1 VTLPL
6 THEAIYEVASK
17 NAPPSIGM
25 DILIDHYGFL
35 LMDLLGNYPKELV
48 IEAPDLTGFAVLLAE
63 EVLQLSQVYALAPFD
78 GTLAEGLEEG
88 DTEKDWLIR
97 EDLMPYVL
105 NWHKNVRGML

>member
-6 THEAIYEVASK
+6 THEAIYEGASK

-25 DILIDHYGFL
+25 DILIDHHGFL
-35 LMDLLGNYPKELV
+35 LMDLLGDYPKELAL
-48 IEAPDLTGFAVLLAE
+48 ETPDLAGFAALLAE
-63 EVLQLSQVYALAPFD
+63 EVLQLAQAYSLAPFD
-78 GTLAEGLEEG
+78 GTLADELEKG
-88 DTEKDWLIR
+88 DTEQDWLIR